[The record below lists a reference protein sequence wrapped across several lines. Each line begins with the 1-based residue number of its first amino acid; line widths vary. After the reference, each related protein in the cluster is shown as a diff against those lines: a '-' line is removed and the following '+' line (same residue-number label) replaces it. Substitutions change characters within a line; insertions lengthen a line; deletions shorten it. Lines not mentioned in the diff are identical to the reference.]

1 MTLSRARIGAVAV
14 LVLLVGGTA
23 CSTATSET
31 ATDPGAL
38 RPGQLLSSRAVAD
51 GPALP
56 SAARNDVITYVSQ
69 DGNGDPVVVS
79 GAVSIPRTPAPE
91 GGYPVISWAHGTTG
105 VADACAPS
113 ADFAGGPAHGYLSGV
128 DASLDD
134 WVAKGYAVVS
144 TDYQGLGTPGIHPYV
159 NGDTETNAV
168 VDIVRAAR
176 AMDPAVGSTWFVIGH
191 SQGGQ
196 AALFTAAQGGERAPE
211 LRLGGAVAIAPGNGL
226 DQTPQYFRSGVPG
239 IEAAE
244 AFLPLILLGAQ
255 AADPAIDPSA
265 LLTEQAQP
273 LLTVARTGCID
284 DIRKV
289 PPVPAGQVFRP
300 DADLGPLTEY
310 LARQE
315 PSRVHVQVPTLVA
328 QSSGDLV
335 VSKPSTDLMVKTL
348 QDNGNELT
356 YRTYEGAD
364 HRGTIGASQKDAQD
378 FVAGILAG

>member
-1 MTLSRARIGAVAV
+1 MMSSRAGIGAVAA
-14 LVLLVGGTA
+14 LVILGGTV

-31 ATDPGAL
+31 AADPAAL

-56 SAARNDVITYVSQ
+56 SAGRNEIITYASQ

-79 GAVSIPRTPAPE
+79 GTVSIPRTPAPE

-113 ADFAGGPAHGYLSGV
+113 TDFVGGPAHGYLSGV
-128 DASLDD
+128 NASLDD

-144 TDYQGLGTPGIHPYV
+144 TDYQGLGTPGIHPYI

-168 VDIVRAAR
+168 VDIVRAAG
-176 AMDPAVGSTWFVIGH
+176 AMDPAVGPTWFVIGH

-211 LRLGGAVAIAPGNGL
+211 LHLGGAVAIAPGNGL

-273 LLTVARTGCID
+273 LVTAARTGCID

-300 DADLGPLTEY
+300 DADLRPLTDY

-364 HRGTIGASQKDAQD
+364 HRGTIGVSQKDAQD
-378 FVAGILAG
+378 FVAGILAR

>member
-1 MTLSRARIGAVAV
+1 MTLSRARIGAVAA
-14 LVLLVGGTA
+14 LLLLGGSG

-31 ATDPGAL
+31 ATDPAAL

-56 SAARNDVITYVSQ
+56 SAGRNEVITYASQ

-79 GAVSIPRTPAPE
+79 GTVSIPRTPAPE

-128 DASLDD
+128 NASLDD

-211 LRLGGAVAIAPGNGL
+211 LHLGGAVAIAPGNGL

-255 AADPAIDPSA
+255 AADPAIDPST
-265 LLTEQAQP
+265 LLTERAQP

-348 QDNGNELT
+348 QENGNELT
-356 YRTYEGAD
+356 YRPYEGAD
-364 HRGTIGASQKDAQD
+364 HRGTIGASQKDAQE

>member
-1 MTLSRARIGAVAV
+1 MMLSRARIGAVAA
-14 LVLLVGGTA
+14 LVLLGGTA

-56 SAARNDVITYVSQ
+56 SAGRNEVITYASQ

-79 GAVSIPRTPAPE
+79 GTVSIPRTPAPE

-211 LRLGGAVAIAPGNGL
+211 LHLGGAVAIAPGNGL

-255 AADPAIDPSA
+255 AADPAIVPSA
-265 LLTEQAQP
+265 LLTERAQP

-335 VSKPSTDLMVKTL
+335 VSESSTDLMVKTL

>member
-1 MTLSRARIGAVAV
+1 MTLSRARIGAVVA
-14 LVLLVGGTA
+14 LVLLGGSA

-31 ATDPGAL
+31 AADPAAL

-56 SAARNDVITYVSQ
+56 SAARNEVITYASQ

-79 GAVSIPRTPAPE
+79 GTVSIPRTPAPE

-128 DASLDD
+128 NASLDD
-134 WVAKGYAVVS
+134 WVARGYAVVS
-144 TDYQGLGTPGIHPYV
+144 TDYQNLGTPGIHPYV

-211 LRLGGAVAIAPGNGL
+211 LHLGGAVAIAPGNGL

-265 LLTEQAQP
+265 LLTEQAQS

-289 PPVPAGQVFRP
+289 PPVPADQVFRP

-364 HRGTIGASQKDAQD
+364 HRGTIGVSQKDAQE
-378 FVAGILAG
+378 FVAGILAR

>member
-1 MTLSRARIGAVAV
+1 MTVSRARIGAVAA
-14 LVLLVGGTA
+14 LVLFSGSA
-23 CSTATSET
+23 CSSAASET
-31 ATDPGAL
+31 VTDTSP
-38 RPGQLLSSRAVAD
+38 RPGQLLSSRAVDD
-51 GPALP
+51 GLALP
-56 SAARNDVITYVSQ
+56 SAGRNEVITYASQ

-79 GAVSIPRTPAPE
+79 GTVAIPRTPAPD

-113 ADFAGGPAHGYLSGV
+113 ADFAGGPAHSYLSGV
-128 DASLDD
+128 NASLDD

-144 TDYQGLGTPGIHPYV
+144 TDYQGLGTPGIHPYI
-159 NGDTETNAV
+159 NGDTEANAV

-176 AMDPAVGSTWFVIGH
+176 DVDPAVGSTWFVIGH

-196 AALFTAAQGGERAPE
+196 AALFTAAQAGERAPE
-211 LRLGGAVAIAPGNGL
+211 LHLGGAVAIAPGSGL

-255 AADPAIDPSA
+255 AADPAIDPAA

-273 LLTVARTGCID
+273 LLTAARTGCID

-310 LARQE
+310 LGRQE

-364 HRGTIGASQKDAQD
+364 HRGTIGASQQDAQD
-378 FVAGILAG
+378 FVAGILAR

>member
-1 MTLSRARIGAVAV
+1 MTLSRARIGAVAA
-14 LVLLVGGTA
+14 LVLLGGSA

-31 ATDPGAL
+31 AADPAAL

-56 SAARNDVITYVSQ
+56 SAAQNEVITYASQ

-79 GAVSIPRTPAPE
+79 GTVSIPRTPAPE

-128 DASLDD
+128 NASLDD
-134 WVAKGYAVVS
+134 WVARGYAVVS
-144 TDYQGLGTPGIHPYV
+144 TDYQGLGTPGIHQYV

-211 LRLGGAVAIAPGNGL
+211 LHLGGAVAIAPGNGL

-289 PPVPAGQVFRP
+289 PPVPADQVFRP

-364 HRGTIGASQKDAQD
+364 HRGTIGVSQKDAQE
-378 FVAGILAG
+378 FVAGILAR